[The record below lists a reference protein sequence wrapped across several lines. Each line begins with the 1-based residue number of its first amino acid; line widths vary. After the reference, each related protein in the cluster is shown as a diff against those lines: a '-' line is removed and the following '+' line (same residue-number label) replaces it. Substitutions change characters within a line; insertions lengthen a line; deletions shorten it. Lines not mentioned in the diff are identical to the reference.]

1 MTPSSVTMGHVV
13 LAEDKNSDDA
23 QWDPLAPAQYRDAE
37 PHQVV
42 HDAAPAPS
50 DAPVVDHVTQGAAT
64 GGGHSDPAGIAR
76 VWMTD
81 GRLTRLRVSSNW
93 RTKVAEQKVAL
104 SDCINAAIVDA
115 SLEVHDL
122 TAAAERTPT
131 EVDDADLIPISS
143 RAEADRIMDDWMRR
157 QEAALER
164 LDQGPPP
171 EEMPTTRA
179 HSGGATAVLDPYGR
193 LMHVE
198 LSEQWLERCDVTA
211 INNNVVAAAASAYR
225 EYVPAE
231 QPAREELDQLFREHD
246 VIVASYLAWMNRGD
260 WQ

>member
-1 MTPSSVTMGHVV
+1 MGHVV
-13 LAEDKNSDDA
+13 LAHDKHSDDA

-37 PHQVV
+37 PHQVID
-42 HDAAPAPS
+42 DAAPAPT
-50 DAPVVDHVTQGAAT
+50 DAPVVDEVAEGGAT

-81 GRLTRLRVSSNW
+81 GRLARVRVSSNW
-93 RTKVAEQKVAL
+93 RTKVAEQKVTL
-104 SDCINAAIVDA
+104 SDCINAAIVES
-115 SLEVHDL
+115 SLYVHDL
-122 TAAAERTPT
+122 TTPVEHT
-131 EVDDADLIPISS
+131 ARDVPDEELIPLAS
-143 RAEADRIMDDWMRR
+143 AVEADRLLDDWMRR
-157 QEAALER
+157 QEAAVAR
-164 LDQGPPP
+164 LQEAPVPD
-171 EEMPTTRA
+171 EMPTTRA
-179 HSGGATAVLDPYGR
+179 HSAGATAVLDAHGR

-198 LSEQWLERCDVTA
+198 LSEQWLERCDTTA

-225 EYVPAE
+225 EYVPQE